1 MKLNNKN
8 ILITGATGL
17 VGSWLVERLIDAN
30 TLLGIALD
38 PSQDFL
44 LESKNIMDK
53 FDLIYTDIASYS
65 DLKKIFK
72 NNSFDLVIHLAA
84 QTQVGYAEIS
94 PIRTFESN
102 IQGYWNILELCRV
115 NNTPLLNASSDKAY
129 GSTQKLPYTELHELN
144 AIYPYEI
151 SKAIADKLTQS
162 YIKTYNANVTTLRCG
177 NIYGGGD
184 LNWERLIPGVIKSLI
199 MKDQPVLRS
208 DGTFTRDWVYVED
221 VAEAYEKIAFHMME
235 DNKKIFPFYN
245 FSSPDY
251 FSVIEIYKLLCNLV
265 TGDFVEPKYEIN
277 SEYEIQDQK
286 LDARKIKN
294 DLGIEASVSISE
306 GLSKTFIWYKENV
319 QYYG

>member
-1 MKLNNKN
+1 MKIKNKN
-8 ILITGATGL
+8 ILITGASGL

-30 TLLGIALD
+30 TLLGISLD
-38 PSQDFL
+38 SSQDFL
-44 LESKNIMDK
+44 LESKHIMDK

-72 NNSFDLVIHLAA
+72 KNSFDLVIHLAA

-115 NNTPLLNASSDKAY
+115 NSIPLLNASSDKAY
-129 GSTQKLPYTELHELN
+129 GSTHKLPYTELHDLN

-221 VAEAYEKIAFHMME
+221 VAEAYEKIGFHMME
-235 DNKKIFPFYN
+235 NNMKISPFLQL
-245 FSSPDY
+245 FKS
-251 FSVIEIYKLLCNLV
+251 
-265 TGDFVEPKYEIN
+265 
-277 SEYEIQDQK
+277 
-286 LDARKIKN
+286 
-294 DLGIEASVSISE
+294 
-306 GLSKTFIWYKENV
+306 
-319 QYYG
+319 